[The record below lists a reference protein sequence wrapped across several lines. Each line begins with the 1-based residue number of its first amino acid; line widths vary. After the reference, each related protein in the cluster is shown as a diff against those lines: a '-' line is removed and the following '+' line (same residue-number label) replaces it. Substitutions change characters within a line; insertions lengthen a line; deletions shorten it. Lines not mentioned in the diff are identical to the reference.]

1 MKKETYDKLLR
12 ILSLSGQTSF
22 MIGELD
28 NDIFMLH
35 LGKSVSSETYQQLYN
50 HFNIKTI
57 SSMNNEIVIH
67 GVMER

>member
-1 MKKETYDKLLR
+1 MKKETYDKLLS
-12 ILSLSGQTSF
+12 ILSVSGQTSF

-28 NDIFMLH
+28 DDIFMLN
-35 LGKSVSSETYQQLYN
+35 LGKSVSSDTYQHLYAD
-50 HFNIKTI
+50 FDIKTI